1 MILPIS
7 TKNDFNSVMVKWRV
21 RMTELLK
28 EKELSNSSTF
38 INLHITAS
46 HSVNILYIVN
56 LADPTEVSFIF
67 LYISIL
73 LSHRLWSAS

>member
-7 TKNDFNSVMVKWRV
+7 TKNDFNCVMVKWLV

-38 INLHITAS
+38 INLHIAAS
-46 HSVNILYIVN
+46 HSVNVYCK
-56 LADPTEVSFIF
+56 S
-67 LYISIL
+67 Y
-73 LSHRLWSAS
+73 